1 MDKIKK
7 QIYNYI
13 DNPLN
18 AGVNF
23 DTGLYYESIG
33 QTAAALSFFLRCAE
47 LTDNDTLAYEGIIKN
62 L

>member
-13 DNPLN
+13 DNPLD

-33 QTAAALSFFLRCAE
+33 QTAAALSSF
-47 LTDNDTLAYEGIIKN
+47 
-62 L
+62 

>member
-23 DTGLYYESIG
+23 DTGLDRKSVV
-33 QTAAALSFFLRCAE
+33 
-47 LTDNDTLAYEGIIKN
+47 
-62 L
+62 

>member
-23 DTGLYYESIG
+23 DTVHKNS
-33 QTAAALSFFLRCAE
+33 QNSAL
-47 LTDNDTLAYEGIIKN
+47 
-62 L
+62 